1 MNISILGLNDDAAFF
16 LERSSILGK
25 NNQLEFFAFD
35 DRKKQNNFKK
45 KFSNL
50 KAPWNLNEVFE
61 SSELLLNFSDLKSLP
76 ESLSIIQDNRINL
89 PIIDFSPNK
98 KYSIKLFN
106 DSPIAQNN
114 IVHAMSPGRVGI
126 KNDQETVKL
135 PVVLNSNIHSDFN
148 EQINLFFKKLKI
160 ELKFMDEI
168 EHDEV
173 LRSNYYLPNILLFS
187 LANIM
192 DQKSKII
199 SNDLSAEFIKNIREL
214 VNVNID
220 GDLVE
225 DYIYGD
231 LHELINSL
239 NNEMKEIFSDSNKLN
254 DSYFINSKKVAD
266 ILDPNTAVP
275 KSKDT
280 IMSLFFGTRFT
291 KLVSGWSKIDKSND

>member
-1 MNISILGLNDDAAFF
+1 MKISILGLNDDATFF
-16 LERSSILGK
+16 LERSNLLRK

-35 DRKKQNNFKK
+35 DRKKQNHFKK
-45 KFSNL
+45 KFPNL

-61 SSELLLNFSDLKSLP
+61 SSELLLNFSDLKGLP
-76 ESLSIIQDNRINL
+76 ESLSIIQDNKINH

-106 DSPIAQNN
+106 DSSISQNN

-126 KNDQETVKL
+126 TNNQEIVKL
-135 PVVLNSNIHSDFN
+135 PVVLNSHIHSDFN
-148 EQINLFFKKLKI
+148 EQTNLFLKKLKI

-187 LANIM
+187 LAKIM

-199 SNDLSAEFIKNIREL
+199 SNVLSAEFIKNIREL

-225 DYIYGD
+225 GYIYDD

-239 NNEMKEIFSDSNKLN
+239 NNEMKEIFSDTNKLD
-254 DSYFINSKKVAD
+254 DSYFINSKKVAN
-266 ILDPNTAVP
+266 ILDPNTSVP

-280 IMSLFFGTRFT
+280 MMSLFFGTRFT

>member
-1 MNISILGLNDDAAFF
+1 MKISILGLNDDATFF
-16 LERSSILGK
+16 LKRSDILKK
-25 NNQLEFFAFD
+25 NSQLDFFAFD
-35 DRKKQNNFKK
+35 DRKKQNYFKK
-45 KFSNL
+45 KFPNL

-76 ESLSIIQDNRINL
+76 DSLAIIQDNKL
-89 PIIDFSPNK
+89 DCPIIDFSPNK

-106 DSPIAQNN
+106 DSSLSQNN

-126 KNDQETVKL
+126 NNNQEIINL
-135 PVVLNSNIHSDFN
+135 PVVLNNNVRSDFN
-148 EQINLFFKKLKI
+148 EQTNLFFKRLKI
-160 ELKFMDEI
+160 TFKFMDEI

-187 LANIM
+187 LAKIM

-199 SNDLSAEFIKNIREL
+199 SNTLGTEFIENIRTL

-220 GDLVE
+220 DDLIQN
-225 DYIYGD
+225 YIYDD
-231 LHELINSL
+231 LNELINSL
-239 NNEMKEIFSDSNKLN
+239 NYEMKEIFTNTNKLD
-254 DSYFINSKKVAD
+254 DSYFINSKKAAN
-266 ILDPNTAVP
+266 ILDPNASIP

>member
-35 DRKKQNNFKK
+35 DRKKQNYFKK
-45 KFSNL
+45 EFPNL
-50 KAPWNLNEVFE
+50 KAPWSLNEVLE

-76 ESLSIIQDNRINL
+76 DSLAIIKDNNQRC

-106 DSPIAQNN
+106 DSALSQNN

-126 KNDQETVKL
+126 NNNQEIIKL
-135 PVVLNSNIHSDFN
+135 PVVLNNNIKSDFN
-148 EQINLFFKKLKI
+148 EPTNLFFKKLKI
-160 ELKFMDEI
+160 TFKFMDEI

-187 LANIM
+187 LAKIM
-192 DQKSKII
+192 NQKSKII
-199 SNDLSAEFIKNIREL
+199 SNTLGTEFIDNIRAL

-220 GDLVE
+220 GDLIE
-225 DYIYGD
+225 DYIYDD
-231 LHELINSL
+231 LSELINSL
-239 NNEMKEIFSDSNKLN
+239 NNEMKEIFTDTDKLN
-254 DSYFINSKKVAD
+254 DSYFINSKKVAN
-266 ILDPNTAVP
+266 ILDPNTSLP

-280 IMSLFFGTRFT
+280 MMSLFFGTRFT